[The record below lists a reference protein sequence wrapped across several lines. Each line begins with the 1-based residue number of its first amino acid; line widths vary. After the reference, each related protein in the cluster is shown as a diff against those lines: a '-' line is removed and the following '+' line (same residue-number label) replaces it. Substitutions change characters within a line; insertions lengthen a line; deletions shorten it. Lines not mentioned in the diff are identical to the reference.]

1 MGLYELL
8 LRILTSFKIQF
19 RVAKV
24 PLFLAN
30 RSCILL
36 GGDVHPSALWLLC
49 VSIQETSFNSWNA
62 PLRFLVLQKIETYLL
77 TPQICG
83 QSPLLEYRHN
93 PKQISIPRD
102 WYLFKIENDLVLFGQ
117 LS

>member
-1 MGLYELL
+1 MDLYELL

-49 VSIQETSFNSWNA
+49 VTIPETPLTLGILPLDFSFFKK
-62 PLRFLVLQKIETYLL
+62 LRH
-77 TPQICG
+77 IC
-83 QSPLLEYRHN
+83 
-93 PKQISIPRD
+93 
-102 WYLFKIENDLVLFGQ
+102 
-117 LS
+117 